1 MLDYPEKNAVQSAIF
16 TNDEISLSRANVKA
30 ETDIKEIEYK
40 GSFFGFEMMV
50 LSKGIANQI
59 LSNPKTPQYV
69 KNRLLPYVQTLYTES
84 DFEAIQKAVNYTVVR
99 WIKMEKNWN
108 NTLDTLNRWKYVK
121 NMMEEYNIE
130 FPNKN
135 FNVKSFDRMKEEII
149 TILFN

>member
-1 MLDYPEKNAVQSAIF
+1 MK
-16 TNDEISLSRANVKA
+16 T
-30 ETDIKEIEYK
+30 IKELDCEYK

-50 LSKGIANQI
+50 LSKGIANEI

-69 KNRLLPYVQTLYTES
+69 KNRLLPYVQSLYTES

-121 NMMEEYNIE
+121 KLMEEYNIE
-130 FPNKN
+130 FPNKS

-149 TILFN
+149 EQLFK

>member
-1 MLDYPEKNAVQSAIF
+1 MK
-16 TNDEISLSRANVKA
+16 SLK
-30 ETDIKEIEYK
+30 DLEIEFK
-40 GSFFGFEMMV
+40 GSFFGIEAMV
-50 LSKGIANQI
+50 LSKGIANEI

-69 KNRLLPYVQTLYTES
+69 KNRLQPYIQSLYTES

-121 NMMEEYNIE
+121 KLMEEYNIE
-130 FPNKN
+130 FPNKS

-149 TILFN
+149 EGLFNS

>member
-1 MLDYPEKNAVQSAIF
+1 MKTLKDLD
-16 TNDEISLSRANVKA
+16 
-30 ETDIKEIEYK
+30 IEYK

-50 LSKGIANQI
+50 LSKGVANEI

-69 KNRLLPYVQTLYTES
+69 KNRLLPYVQSLYTES

-99 WIKMEKNWN
+99 WIKMEKNFN

-121 NMMEEYNIE
+121 RMMGEYNIE
-130 FPNKN
+130 FPQKS

-149 TILFN
+149 EGLFNS

>member
-1 MLDYPEKNAVQSAIF
+1 MKSLKDLD
-16 TNDEISLSRANVKA
+16 
-30 ETDIKEIEYK
+30 IEYK

-50 LSKGIANQI
+50 LGKGVANEI

-69 KNRLLPYVQTLYTES
+69 KNRLLPYIQSLYTES

-121 NMMEEYNIE
+121 KLMEEYNIE
-130 FPNKN
+130 FPNKS

-149 TILFN
+149 EGLFNS